1 MIKQALE
8 FAGKIYKEDDLVEVG
23 YHMYAEAQSFEKEH
37 KNIRGR
43 LCDIRG
49 DAFTIDYSEEYHAGV
64 MRIFFDMVDYIGPMK
79 GSGAGE
85 QGLSSN

>member
-1 MIKQALE
+1 MTIQEMIKQAIE

-23 YHMYAEAQSFEKEH
+23 YHMYTEAQSFEKEQ

-43 LCDIRG
+43 LCDIRSNG
-49 DAFTIDYSEEYHAGV
+49 FTIDYSEEYHAGSR
-64 MRIFFDMVDYIGPMK
+64 RILFEQVDYIGPMK

-85 QGLSSN
+85 